1 MNQSITQTITVTTA
15 PAPGAPNTGFLAN
28 TGENLPLIAAVGGIL
43 LILAVILVFWLR
55 RGRPHARKV
64 RGFLSILGV
73 VGAVGALITSTT
85 HIASATASFTLTPQ
99 NQTISVAQGSST
111 TVPTTATLHTTSTAG
126 YTLTL
131 VQAQSAT
138 GVSATVK
145 TDNSGD
151 ITTTTPVTGSPTT
164 LKTST
169 AATAVAGDTVNSTL
183 TITAGTNAA
192 PGTSDLKLTYQLTE
206 TPVPANPAVC
216 TNADPTSACQV
227 DMDAALIPVRYTGT
241 TASPQWSKADVNAQG
256 NWYNYQNKQWANAV
270 AVTSATRTTYQN
282 ASAGTVIP
290 ESDVLGYYT
299 YIPRYQY
306 QVCRPNASD
315 PISGI
320 TASGCPSD
328 ASTPYNFT
336 IKFQT
341 AAQTTAYNGTTI
353 GGWATH
359 PAFTFGATQ
368 LNGIWVGKYQ
378 TSTTHLTNSAGYGA
392 PAEADRAASV
402 LAGNAYIK
410 PNQYGLQ
417 WQTVSNQFAT
427 AQSFADNTKA
437 TYQGLSA
444 GTTDSRMM
452 TNSDWGAVTYLTTS
466 TYGKGAA
473 SPVDINNCYNNQSA
487 NWWDADYNGRTGWG
501 GGSSSAG
508 GTTTCAVGTND
519 TGAYQTAQ
527 GQGASTTG
535 NTSGIYDM
543 VGGNWQY
550 VMARLANDNPSFA
563 GIYSD
568 NSGFSSLPAGKYF
581 DNYPGTIFTD
591 TSGDETDNVN
601 HCTWATCGGQAWS
614 ETTSVSPVTS
624 YNQSWLGEFSFSV
637 DPYVPWVVR
646 GGYADVG
653 SSAGLFFAGA
663 GDGSAYVDYGFRVVQ
678 SRF

>member
-28 TGENLPLIAAVGGIL
+28 TGENLPLIAAIGGIL
-43 LILAVILVFWLR
+43 LLLALILVLWFR

-64 RGFLSILGV
+64 RGFLSLVGV

-99 NQTISVAQGSST
+99 NQAISVAQGSST

-145 TDNSGD
+145 GGDLTTD
-151 ITTTTPVTGSPTT
+151 TPVTGSPTT
-164 LKTST
+164 LKAST
-169 AATAVAGDTVNSTL
+169 AATAVSGDAVNSTL
-183 TITAGTNAA
+183 TVTAAANATS
-192 PGTSDLKLTYQLTE
+192 GTSDLKLTYQLTE

-216 TNADPTSACQV
+216 ENANPTSACQV
-227 DMDAALIPVRYTGT
+227 DMDAALIPVTYTGT
-241 TASPQWSKADVNAQG
+241 TSTPQWSKADVNSQG

-282 ASAGTVIP
+282 AAAGTVIP

-328 ASTPYNFT
+328 VSTPYNFN

-341 AAQTTAYNGTTI
+341 ASQTTAYNGTTI

-359 PAFTFGATQ
+359 PAFTFGTTQ

-392 PAEADRAASV
+392 PAEADRTASV
-402 LAGNAYIK
+402 AAGNAFIK

-444 GTTDSRMM
+444 STTDSRMM
-452 TNSDWGAVTYLTTS
+452 KNSDWGAVTYLTTS
-466 TYGKGAA
+466 IYGKGAA
-473 SPVDINNCYNNQSA
+473 MPVDINNCYNQQT
-487 NWWDADYNGRTGWG
+487 NWWDSDYNGRTGWG

-508 GTTTCAVGTND
+508 GTTACAVGTND
-519 TGAYQTAQ
+519 TGAYQTTQ

-543 VGGNWQY
+543 VGGNWLY
-550 VMARLANDNPSFA
+550 VMARLANDNASFA

-568 NSGFSSLPAGKYF
+568 NSGFSSMPASKYF
-581 DNYPGTIFTD
+581 DNYPGAIFTD
-591 TSGDETDNVN
+591 TSGNETDNVN

-614 ETTSVSPVTS
+614 ETTSVSPVS
-624 YNQSWLGEFSFSV
+624 SFNQSWLGEISLSV
-637 DPYVPWVVR
+637 DPYFPWVIR
-646 GGYADVG
+646 GGDASGG
-653 SSAGLFFAGA
+653 SDAGLFSAA
-663 GDGSAYVDYGFRVVQ
+663 AYDGSAHYALGFRVVQ

>member
-624 YNQSWLGEFSFSV
+624 YNQSWLGEYSGSV

-646 GGYADVG
+646 GGDASGG
-653 SSAGLFFAGA
+653 SDAGLFAA
-663 GDGSAYVDYGFRVVQ
+663 VSSDGSAVINGGFRVVQ

>member
-1 MNQSITQTITVTTA
+1 MTA

-28 TGENLPLIAAVGGIL
+28 TGESLPLFAAIGGIL
-43 LILAVILVFWLR
+43 LVLAIILAIWFR
-55 RGRPHARKV
+55 RGRPHARKL
-64 RGFLSILGV
+64 RGFLSIVGV
-73 VGAVGALITSTT
+73 VGAAGALIASTT
-85 HIASATASFTLTPQ
+85 HFASAAASFTLTPQ

-131 VQAQSAT
+131 VQAQAAN

-145 TDNSGD
+145 GGD
-151 ITTTTPVTGSPTT
+151 ITTDTPVTGSPTS

-169 AATAVAGDTVNSTL
+169 TATAAGGDTVNSTL
-183 TITAGTNAA
+183 TITASANAA
-192 PGTSDLKLTYQLTE
+192 PGTSALKLTYTLTE
-206 TPVPANPAVC
+206 TPVPA
-216 TNADPTSACQV
+216 DPTVCENANPVSACQV
-227 DMDAALIPVRYTGT
+227 DMDAALIPVTYTGT
-241 TASPQWSKADVNAQG
+241 TSTPQWSKADVSSEG
-256 NWYNYQNKQWANAV
+256 NWYNYQAKQWANAV
-270 AVTSATRTTYQN
+270 AVTGATRTTYQN
-282 ASAGTVIP
+282 AAAGTVIP

-299 YIPRYQY
+299 YIPRYEY

-320 TASGCPSD
+320 AASGCPSD
-328 ASTPYNFT
+328 VSAPYDFN

-341 AAQTTAYNGTTI
+341 ASQTTTYNGTTI

-359 PAFTFGATQ
+359 PAFSFGSTQ

-378 TSTTHLTNSAGYGA
+378 TSTTHLTNSASYGA
-392 PAEADRAASV
+392 AAEADRAASV
-402 LAGNAYIK
+402 AAGNAYIK

-437 TYQGLSA
+437 TYQGMNA

-452 TNSDWGAVTYLTTS
+452 TNGDWGAVTYLTTS
-466 TYGKGAA
+466 SYGKGAA
-473 SPVDINNCYNNQSA
+473 SPVDINNCYNQPA
-487 NWWDADYNGRTGWG
+487 NWWDSDYNGRTGWS
-501 GGSSSAG
+501 GGSSSAS
-508 GTTTCAVGTND
+508 GTTSCAVGTD
-519 TGAYQTAQ
+519 DSGAYQTTQ

-550 VMARLANDNPSFA
+550 VMAHLANDNPSFA

-568 NSGFSSLPAGKYF
+568 NSGFSTLPASKYY
-581 DNYPGTIFTD
+581 DNYSGTIFTD
-591 TSGDETDNVN
+591 TSGNEIDNVN

-624 YNQSWLGEFSFSV
+624 NNQSWLGEASYSV
-637 DPYVPWVVR
+637 DPYYPWVFR
-646 GGYADVG
+646 GGNSSLG
-653 SSAGLFFAGA
+653 SYAGLFSALTY
-663 GDGSAYVDYGFRVVQ
+663 DGSADVLYGFRVVQ

>member
-28 TGENLPLIAAVGGIL
+28 TGENLPLIAAIGGIL
-43 LILAVILVFWLR
+43 LLLAFILVFWFR

-64 RGFLSILGV
+64 RGFLSLVGV

-111 TVPTTATLHTTSTAG
+111 TIPTTATLHTTSTAG
-126 YTLTL
+126 YTYTL
-131 VQAQSAT
+131 VQAQSAN

-145 TDNSGD
+145 GGD
-151 ITTTTPVTGSPTT
+151 ITSDAPITSSPTT

-169 AATAVAGDTVNSTL
+169 VATAVGGDAVNSTL
-183 TITAGTNAA
+183 TITASANAT

-216 TNADPTSACQV
+216 ENANPTSACQV

-241 TASPQWSKADVNAQG
+241 TASPQWSKADVNSQG

-282 ASAGTVIP
+282 AAAGTVIP

-299 YIPRYQY
+299 YIPRYEY

-328 ASTPYNFT
+328 ASTPYNFN

-341 AAQTTAYNGTTI
+341 ASQTTAYNGTTI

-359 PAFTFGATQ
+359 PAFTFGTTQ

-378 TSTTHLTNSAGYGA
+378 TSTDN
-392 PAEADRAASV
+392 EASV
-402 LAGNAYIK
+402 CSNANCNGTTAAQAAANGGVYIK
-410 PNQYGLQ
+410 PNQFGFSN
-417 WQTVSNQFAT
+417 QTVSDQFAT
-427 AQSFADNTKA
+427 AQGLANSSSA
-437 TYQGLSA
+437 TYEGMSTS
-444 GTTDSRMM
+444 TTDSRMM

-466 TYGKGAA
+466 IYGKGAA
-473 SPVDINNCYNNQSA
+473 TPVDINNCIAADWN
-487 NWWDADYNGRTGWG
+487 DYNGRTGWG
-501 GGSSSAG
+501 GGSPSAG
-508 GTTTCAVGTND
+508 GTTTCAVGTD
-519 TGAYQTAQ
+519 DSGAYQTAQ

-535 NTSGIYDM
+535 NVSGIYDM

-550 VMARLANDNPSFA
+550 VMAHLTNDTSIAN
-563 GIYSD
+563 YSD
-568 NSGFSSLPAGKYF
+568 NGGFSSLPNSKYF
-581 DNYPGTIFTD
+581 DNYSTTTFNAAA
-591 TSGDETDNVN
+591 GDYYGNYQ

-614 ETTSVSPVTS
+614 ETTSVSPVSS
-624 YNQSWLGEFSFSV
+624 YNQSWLGEVSLSV
-637 DPYVPWVVR
+637 GPNYPWVLR
-646 GGYADVG
+646 GGSANVG
-653 SSAGLFFAGA
+653 SYAGLFSANTY
-663 GDGSAYVDYGFRVVQ
+663 DGSALSNGGFRVVQ